1 MLVQIVLLLASTL
14 CDLLSV
20 VLLIRF
26 LLQARRAPAH
36 VWRGPIGQFVLAAT
50 NWMVLPL
57 RRVVPSAF
65 GYDTSSLLL
74 AWFWQSAFLG
84 IATLLGGMAG
94 GMSGGSLPLPAVIL
108 FGLLELAKMVLYL
121 AMGVV
126 IVAAIFSWVNPHAP
140 AAEIFHELSRPL
152 LRPFQRLLPALGGVD
167 LSPLLLILVL
177 QVLLIV
183 LAGLRGSLLP
193 LLYT

>member
-1 MLVQIVLLLASTL
+1 MVPVG
-14 CDLLSV
+14 LS
-20 VLLIRF
+20 
-26 LLQARRAPAH
+26 P
-36 VWRGPIGQFVLAAT
+36 
-50 NWMVLPL
+50 
-57 RRVVPSAF
+57 
-65 GYDTSSLLL
+65 
-74 AWFWQSAFLG
+74 G
-84 IATLLGGMAG
+84 ISWCIM
-94 GMSGGSLPLPAVIL
+94 PLPAVIL